1 MSKDELKNEI
11 NKVLDLL
18 PDEALGELL
27 EFLNK
32 LERKGTLSILDED
45 EFAKLL
51 MEDEELLTRLAQ

>member
-32 LERKGTLSILDED
+32 LGRKGTLSILDED